1 MKTLLAICMIVFSTL
16 VLADQKPAA
25 APPKSAVTG
34 EVMEVIN
41 VANFTYLRLKTG
53 NGEIW
58 AAIVQSQVQQGATVT
73 IENAIVM
80 SNFESKAL
88 KRTFPSILFGSL
100 SGATATPSTAMQS
113 GQPAAPSANSSPSA
127 SGSKL
132 MGMSS
137 SLMPKKMESTGD
149 VHVKKASG
157 KDAHTVAE
165 VMTKGAELK
174 DKTVEVR
181 GKVVKYNAGIMGKNW
196 IHLRDGSGSVEKE
209 TNDILVTSANPA
221 NLGDIITAKGVV
233 HTDKDFGAGYSYKV
247 LIEDA
252 TIQK

>member
-1 MKTLLAICMIVFSTL
+1 MKTLLAICMIFCTTFVW
-16 VLADQKPAA
+16 ADQKPVAN
-25 APPKSAVTG
+25 PPKGAVTG
-34 EVMEVIN
+34 EVTEVIN

-53 NGEIW
+53 NGETW
-58 AAIVQSQVQQGATVT
+58 AAVVQTQVQQGSTVT

-88 KRTFPSILFGSL
+88 KRTFPTIIFGSL
-100 SGATATPSTAMQS
+100 SGSAATPLTAMQTS
-113 GQPAAPSANSSPSA
+113 PVMSPSASSSPSA
-127 SGSKL
+127 SGSRL

-137 SLMPKKMESTGD
+137 PLMPKKMESTGD

-165 VMTKGAELK
+165 VMSRGSELK
-174 DKTVEVR
+174 DKTVVVR

-209 TNDILVTSANPA
+209 TNDILVTSASPTNIGA
-221 NLGDIITAKGVV
+221 IITAKGVV

-252 TIQK
+252 TLQ